1 MKALLATPGRFHIMA
16 LARELQRR
24 DSLYRVVSGF
34 PRFSLKRESIEP
46 QLLTTAPFFRT
57 LRFGLDKLRLPAPY
71 DELTYRSTLSVD
83 RAALKILRGAKTL
96 PDVYMAL
103 SQTGTA
109 SGKLAK
115 ELGVPYICD
124 RGSTHILEQQALL
137 LEEFRSHGLTVP
149 PIDPRSIERELTEY
163 ETSDLITV
171 PSRFVERSFVN
182 RGVDPKKLAVVPYG
196 ANLNMF
202 RPSHPKAA
210 DAFHVLFV
218 GALSI
223 RKGIPY
229 LLQAFAKLRHPN
241 KRLTLI
247 GTPLKETEPL
257 LKAASGNNIR
267 ILGPV
272 PQVQLAA
279 HMSAA
284 QVLVLPSIEEGFGLV
299 LAEAMACGCPVLAS
313 KNTGA
318 ENLFDDG
325 EEGFIV
331 EPRDVEALAARMQRM
346 ADEPDLVS
354 IMSAKSRA
362 RIERIGGWSEY
373 TDRLLGHF
381 ARISAA
387 RSAGSTGVR

>member
-1 MKALLATPGRFHIMA
+1 MRALLSTPGRFHIMA

-34 PRFSLKRESIEP
+34 PRFALKRELIEP
-46 QLLTTAPFFRT
+46 QLLVTAPFFRT
-57 LRFGLDKLRLPAPY
+57 MGFGLSKLGLPAPY
-71 DELTYRSTLSVD
+71 DEFTYRSTLSVD
-83 RAALKILRGAKTL
+83 RTACRILLRAKEL

-109 SGKLAK
+109 SGKTAK
-115 ELGVPYICD
+115 QLGVPYICD
-124 RGSTHILEQQALL
+124 RGSTHILEQQHLL
-137 LEEFRSHGLTVP
+137 SEEFRSHGLRAPT
-149 PIDPRSIERELTEY
+149 IDARSIQRELVEY

-171 PSRFVERSFVN
+171 PSHFVARTFIK
-182 RGVDPKKLAVVPYG
+182 RGIDRKKIAVVPYG
-196 ANLNMF
+196 ANLHMF
-202 RPSHPKAA
+202 RPSHPKVA

-218 GALSI
+218 GALSV

-229 LLQAFAKLRHPN
+229 LLQAFSKVQHPN

-247 GTPLKETEPL
+247 GTPMKETEL
-257 LKAASGNNIR
+257 FFKSASGSDIR

-284 QVLVLPSIEEGFGLV
+284 QVLVLPSVEEGLALV
-299 LAEAMACGCPVLAS
+299 MAEAMACGCPVLAS

-318 ENLFDDG
+318 EDLFDDG

-331 EPRDVEALAARMQRM
+331 EPRDVEALATRMQRM
-346 ADEPDLVS
+346 ADNPDL
-354 IMSAKSRA
+354 IQAMSVKARA
-362 RIERIGGWSEY
+362 RIERIGGWSDY
-373 TDRLLGHF
+373 TDKLLGHF
-381 ARISAA
+381 ERL
-387 RSAGSTGVR
+387 RSA